1 MSGVTPQSTTA
12 GLAAG
17 VAKESEK
24 ASGKTGSSDLPGS
37 FPETPAAESSEF
49 SVKPIPATSGIGNPV
64 DLAPGAKVPDPS
76 TLTSNTISSTVHDDS
91 SLPKATKDSEQTFG
105 VAPIPA
111 TSGIGN
117 PVQLKPGEKVPDPSS
132 ITKNT
137 INSAVRLDKESY
149 ENGSAA
155 PQLPNVVTPQQEREA
170 KGFGMFGLPDIS
182 KNMIPESS
190 LPIGV
195 GGNTSMEKDLSPMIQ
210 SAGPQTSTAQLAG
223 QVPLESHSVPD
234 IVRESRKEAGFA
246 PEANQNEEAV
256 MEKNEVEKE
265 LESKVPEEPPTSEG
279 VAKATGDAEK
289 KGLSGGQ
296 TASIAAAGAGALAAG
311 AAAIGLSS
319 KDNAPG
325 GTTAVPHRGIPQS
338 VQDSINQINQ
348 SSGTAIAPKVPD
360 VVQESIAKAHVS
372 PEAAASEGMVQ
383 EKAAVENE
391 LLGIANG
398 GKGTTGNTMAPE
410 VPEVVQESIA
420 KAHVSPEAATSEEM
434 VLEKSAMEYQL
445 LKQVKLE
452 ESAGVSAPT
461 ASAALS
467 DSAPAPTSQAK
478 STEIPLAAAAGSKS
492 TASPSSEPS
501 TIAAPPATKSTE
513 QPLPGPSTTTTTAPA
528 SKSTEE
534 PLPSTSTKDTKAGL
548 AAPATAPA
556 TTQASKSMIDSRDVS
571 PMSKGPTTATQTQ
584 PSVTT
589 GVGSSTAPTT
599 STPTKKAATPSQA
612 SPMSAKTGESSA
624 SASASGDTKRSKRVS
639 GFFGKLKSKFSDK
652 DKK

>member
-1 MSGVTPQSTTA
+1 MMSGVTPQSTTA

-24 ASGKTGSSDLPGS
+24 AQGKTGSSDLPGS

-64 DLAPGAKVPDPS
+64 DLAPGEKVPDPS

-91 SLPKATKDSEQTFG
+91 SLPKATQGSEQSFG

-132 ITKNT
+132 FTNNT
-137 INSAVRLDKESY
+137 INTAVRLDKESY

-155 PQLPNVVTPQQEREA
+155 PQLPNVVTPQQEREGR
-170 KGFGMFGLPDIS
+170 GFGMFGLPDIS

-190 LPIGV
+190 LPIG
-195 GGNTSMEKDLSPMIQ
+195 GNTAMEKDLSPMIQ

-223 QVPLESHSVPD
+223 QVPLESHGVPD

-256 MEKNEVEKE
+256 MEKSMAEKE

-279 VAKATGDAEK
+279 VAKATGDDEK
-289 KGLSGGQ
+289 KGLTGGQ
-296 TASIAAAGAGALAAG
+296 TAGIAAGGVGALAAG
-311 AAAIGLSS
+311 AAALGLSS
-319 KDNAPG
+319 KGNAPG
-325 GTTAVPHRGIPQS
+325 GTAAIPHRGIPQS
-338 VQDSINQINQ
+338 VQDSINRINQ
-348 SSGTAIAPKVPD
+348 SSGTAIAPDVPD
-360 VVQESIAKAHVS
+360 VVQESITKAHVS
-372 PEAAASEGMVQ
+372 PEAAASEEMVQ
-383 EKAAVENE
+383 EKNAVENE
-391 LLGIANG
+391 LLSIANG
-398 GKGTTGNTMAPE
+398 GKGTKGTSMAPE
-410 VPEVVQESIA
+410 VPEVVQESIT

-434 VLEKSAMEYQL
+434 VLEKSAMEHQL
-445 LKQVKLE
+445 LKQVKPE
-452 ESAGVSAPT
+452 ESAGVPAPT
-461 ASAALS
+461 ASSALS

-478 STEIPLAAAAGSKS
+478 STETPLAAVGSKS

-501 TIAAPPATKSTE
+501 TSAAPPATKSTE
-513 QPLPGPSTTTTTAPA
+513 QPLSGPSTTTTTAPA

-556 TTQASKSMIDSRDVS
+556 TTQASKSMLDSRDVS

-589 GVGSSTAPTT
+589 GVGSSATPTT

-624 SASASGDTKRSKRVS
+624 SASASGDTKKGKRVS
-639 GFFGKLKSKFSDK
+639 GFFGKLRSKFSDK